1 MTKTQAVS
9 TFAFLFLASCSGN
22 PRDIL
27 NSVIKDK
34 AFIPYELP
42 MPSTRVGTIFRG
54 NAKEMYLVATPEKCF
69 PDPDPAYALR
79 WVQATDLP
87 NEYHHVEFGFDAALN
102 QLLNTGT
109 VTLNLKASATY
120 VKTVEIEFAGASV
133 EFLEEMSFDDYYR
146 NRMPAACQ
154 TALLKY
160 PFIGQALRVDKM
172 KIVFKDQA
180 GGSIDLKAKLSEVV
194 DIGVGV
200 KWKIENGSSLII
212 ETPKYIG
219 YRMAQLA
226 PSDDGGYEIQYATTT
241 TDAGAWIFRSV
252 EPMDVQSFV
261 SAARPAEPLR

>member
-1 MTKTQAVS
+1 MTKTQAVFA
-9 TFAFLFLASCSGN
+9 TAFLFLASCSGN

-42 MPSTRVGTIFRG
+42 MPSTRVGTLFRG
-54 NAKEMYLVATPEKCF
+54 SAKEMYLVAPPEKCF
-69 PDPDPAYALR
+69 PDLPPAQALR

-109 VTLNLKASATY
+109 ATLSLKTSASY
-120 VKTVEIEFAGASV
+120 VKKVDIEFAGASV

-146 NRMPAACQ
+146 TRMPANCKA
-154 TALLKY
+154 ALAKY
-160 PFIGQALRVDKM
+160 PFIGQGLRIEKM

-180 GGSIDLKAKLSEVV
+180 GGAIDLAARLSEVV
-194 DIGVGV
+194 DIAAGV
-200 KWKIENGSSLII
+200 KWKIENGTSLVI

-219 YRMAQLA
+219 YRMARLA
-226 PSDDGGYEIQYATTT
+226 PSDDGGYEIEYATTT
-241 TDAGAWIFRSV
+241 TENGAWIFRLV
-252 EPMDVQSFV
+252 DAAGVLDFQN
-261 SAARPAEPLR
+261 AARPAEPLE